1 MALEWLLLN
10 SNFEDLSKRS
20 LFAILS
26 HILYSY
32 FSTMILY
39 SEFLFGCVFP
49 DCRQS
54 ALELERLT
62 EQRKQE
68 EEAWYRQQKL
78 LMEAEDQRRKMLE
91 VEEKKLTDQRA
102 RSVDIIMMQNLMGCQ
117 IVNLIPRPIPRFSML
132 HTEDQH

>member
-1 MALEWLLLN
+1 
-10 SNFEDLSKRS
+10 
-20 LFAILS
+20 
-26 HILYSY
+26 
-32 FSTMILY
+32 MILY
-39 SEFLFGCVFP
+39 SEFLFGRVFP

-102 RSVDIIMMQNLMGCQ
+102 RFEDVIIMQN
-117 IVNLIPRPIPRFSML
+117 
-132 HTEDQH
+132 

>member
-1 MALEWLLLN
+1 M
-10 SNFEDLSKRS
+10 
-20 LFAILS
+20 
-26 HILYSY
+26 
-32 FSTMILY
+32 
-39 SEFLFGCVFP
+39 FL

-102 RSVDIIMMQNLMGCQ
+102 RYVHVGTVSKIECGARLLDASSRATYSVEDLQLCVGFYLEFANFGSGGAPPPHPTPPPPPHKKLY
-117 IVNLIPRPIPRFSML
+117 IVLVL
-132 HTEDQH
+132 LAEVA